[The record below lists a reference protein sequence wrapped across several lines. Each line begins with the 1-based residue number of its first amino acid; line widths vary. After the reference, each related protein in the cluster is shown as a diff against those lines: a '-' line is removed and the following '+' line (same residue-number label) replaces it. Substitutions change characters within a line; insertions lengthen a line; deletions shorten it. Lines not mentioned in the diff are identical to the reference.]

1 MMKNNST
8 EENRRDKN
16 NHIKKVAL
24 VTESL
29 WKMAGSNRVL
39 DIFAQIYPQADI
51 FALFGEKKNLSTNLK
66 ERDIRFT
73 FLNRIPFIKKVYRY
87 TFPLW
92 PIAIE
97 NIDLS
102 DYDLIISVSSSVAHG
117 VITPLGSK
125 HVVYLNTPMRYAW
138 DLTSLYKE
146 VVSFGFFKRV
156 VRDFFLTI
164 NRSWD
169 VVVARR
175 ADVIIANSRFVSKRV
190 RKYWDR
196 EVNAVIYPPSE
207 RFQGKIV
214 DEREDYFVAG
224 APFEPNKR
232 GDFLLECSSELG
244 FNLKII
250 GGGSMKKKLKR
261 KYGKYPNME
270 FLDWVTEEEKWKILS
285 HAKGFLVGGIED
297 YGIFSCEAISCGT
310 PILAYKGG
318 GSEEII
324 KEGRSGFYFDNWD
337 ISEFEKK
344 MKKFNKTDWNYEDIA
359 QSLENANTKDS
370 FKKEIISLLV
380 E

>member
-8 EENRRDKN
+8 EENRVNKIS
-16 NHIKKVAL
+16 HIKVAL

-39 DIFAQIYPQADI
+39 DIFAEIYPKADI

-66 ERDIRFT
+66 ERKIEFT
-73 FLNRIPFIKKVYRY
+73 FLNRIPFIKKIYRY
-87 TFPLW
+87 TFFLW

-102 DYDLIISVSSSVAHG
+102 SYDLVISVSSSVAHG
-117 VITPLGSK
+117 VITPLGCK

-138 DLTSLYKE
+138 DLTPLYKE
-146 VVSFGFFKRV
+146 VVGFGLFKRV
-156 VRDFFLTI
+156 VRDLFLTI
-164 NRSWD
+164 NRAWD

-175 ADVIIANSRFVSKRV
+175 PGVIIANSEFVSKRV
-190 RKYWDR
+190 KKYWGR
-196 EVNAVIYPPSE
+196 EVDAVIYPPSE
-207 RFQGKIV
+207 RFSGEIV
-214 DEREDYFVAG
+214 MEREDYFVAG

-232 GDFLLECSSELG
+232 GDFLLECAKELG

-250 GGGSMKKKLKR
+250 GGGSMKKRLKR
-261 KYGKYPNME
+261 KYRKDSNIE
-270 FLDWVTEEEKWKILS
+270 FLDWVTEEEKWELLS
-285 HAKGFLVGGIED
+285 QAKGFLVGGIED

-318 GSEEII
+318 GSVEII
-324 KEGRSGFYFDNWD
+324 KEGRSGLFFSDWAVWN
-337 ISEFEKK
+337 FEKE
-344 MKKFNKTDWNYEDIA
+344 MKKFNKTQWDYEEIA
-359 QSLENANTKDS
+359 KSLENANTQDS